1 MQSHRLS
8 IVIRNL
14 FDSCNATFALGR

>member
-8 IVIRNL
+8 
-14 FDSCNATFALGR
+14 